1 MKNKQRFL
9 GHHRLMLLEA
19 RNYLRSY
26 YDLSLIFPANHRA
39 SRCALERC
47 QEGFAVLDGHKSM
60 PSRELMCLGGT

>member
-9 GHHRLMLLEA
+9 GLHRLMLLEA

-39 SRCALERC
+39 SRCTLQAPRMAIALSDEL
-47 QEGFAVLDGHKSM
+47 QESV
-60 PSRELMCLGGT
+60 E